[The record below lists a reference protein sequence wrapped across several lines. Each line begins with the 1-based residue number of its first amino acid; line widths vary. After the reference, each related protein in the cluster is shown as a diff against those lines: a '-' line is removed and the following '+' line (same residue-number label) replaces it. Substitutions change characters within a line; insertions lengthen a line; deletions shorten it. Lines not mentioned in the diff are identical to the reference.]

1 MHALIFSC
9 FTYNQQDDNVTKK
22 IKKYVSPRLIYPL
35 GPLKCTPFMM
45 FVAEGMVVTK
55 LKAVN
60 ILNIGILFA
69 YCMCIVLKV

>member
-1 MHALIFSC
+1 MDDCLAYRMMMLQRRSRNM
-9 FTYNQQDDNVTKK
+9 YLQDF
-22 IKKYVSPRLIYPL
+22 
-35 GPLKCTPFMM
+35 CMM

-60 ILNIGILFA
+60 ILNICILFA